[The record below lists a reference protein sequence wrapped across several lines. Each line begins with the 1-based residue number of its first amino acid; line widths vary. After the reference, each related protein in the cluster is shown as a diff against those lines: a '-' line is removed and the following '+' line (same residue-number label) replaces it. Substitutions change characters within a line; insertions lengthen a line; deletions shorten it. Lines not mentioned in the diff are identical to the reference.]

1 MVSGGGLTSRL
12 PYISKIRPTCYI
24 CCISPMYRE
33 ASTTAEYT
41 LLDQQ
46 LMRRATRYFAWQAQ
60 MAKQQLGRRIV
71 EVGCGTGN
79 FTQHLLDREL
89 VVGLD
94 VVDGCVEH
102 ARQRFVDN
110 PHLQFQRLDVQDSSF
125 RELRT
130 LQPDSI
136 VCLNVLEHVRDDRLA
151 LEHMRDVL
159 APGGR
164 AVFLL
169 PAFESLYGPI
179 DQNLGHFRRYS
190 KSSWRALAQATG
202 FQVKISRYFNSIGFF
217 GWWANARIFKKES
230 QSESQIAF
238 FDRTVVP
245 VLSRLEGW
253 VEPPFGQSIFT
264 VIEAAR

>member
-1 MVSGGGLTSRL
+1 
-12 PYISKIRPTCYI
+12 
-24 CCISPMYRE
+24 MYRE

-60 MAKQQLGRRIV
+60 IAKEQLGRRIV

-79 FTQHLLDREL
+79 FTQHLVDREL

-94 VVDGCVEH
+94 VVDGCVEQ
-102 ARQRFVDN
+102 ARERFSGRPN
-110 PHLQFQRLDVQDSSF
+110 LQFRNLDVQDPAF
-125 RELRT
+125 RELNT
-130 LQPDSI
+130 LRPDSV

-151 LEHMRDVL
+151 LEHMRQVL
-159 APGGR
+159 IPGGR

-179 DQNLGHFRRYS
+179 DENLGHFRRYS
-190 KSSWRALAQATG
+190 KPSWRALAEAAG
-202 FQVKISRYFNSIGFF
+202 FRVKISRYFNSIGFF
-217 GWWANARIFKKES
+217 GWWANARIFKKQS
-230 QSESQIAF
+230 QSEGQIEL
-238 FDRTVVP
+238 FDRVVVP
-245 VLSRLEGW
+245 TLSKLEGW

-264 VIEAAR
+264 VIEAVS